1 MPTILLVEDDLLN
14 QAVIADVFRYDNLP
28 GKVVCAGSAEEALRM
43 LPSLKPHLVLM
54 DLMLPGMSGIEA
66 ARIIR
71 RREQD
76 EHRPP
81 VYIIALTA
89 SVLQEDRERCLAAGM
104 DDYLSKPVRRNK
116 LAEILR
122 KCCPV
127 DCPEKEPTAVA
138 REPVIEKPML
148 EAPLIS

>member
-1 MPTILLVEDDLLN
+1 MNQTVVKDL
-14 QAVIADVFRYDNLP
+14 FCYDNLP
-28 GKVVCAGSAEEALRM
+28 GELVCVDSAEEALRI
-43 LPSLKPHLVLM
+43 LPSLNPLVVLM
-54 DLMLPGMSGIEA
+54 DLMLPAMSGIEA

-71 RREQD
+71 KRERD

-127 DCPEKEPTAVA
+127 DRPENAPATVVG
-138 REPVIEKPML
+138 EPVVEKPMI
-148 EAPLIS
+148 EEPLIS

>member
-1 MPTILLVEDDLLN
+1 MPTILLVEDDLMSQMVVKDL
-14 QAVIADVFRYDNLP
+14 FCYDNLP
-28 GKVVCAGSAEEALRM
+28 GRLVCVDSAEEALRI
-43 LPSLKPHLVLM
+43 LPSLDPRLVLM
-54 DLMLPGMSGIEA
+54 DLMLPAMSGIEA
-66 ARIIR
+66 ASIIR
-71 RREQD
+71 KRERD

-89 SVLQEDRERCLAAGM
+89 SILQEDRERCLAAGM

-127 DCPEKEPTAVA
+127 DCPENEPTAVA
-138 REPVIEKPML
+138 RKPVIEKSMI
-148 EAPLIS
+148 EEPLIS